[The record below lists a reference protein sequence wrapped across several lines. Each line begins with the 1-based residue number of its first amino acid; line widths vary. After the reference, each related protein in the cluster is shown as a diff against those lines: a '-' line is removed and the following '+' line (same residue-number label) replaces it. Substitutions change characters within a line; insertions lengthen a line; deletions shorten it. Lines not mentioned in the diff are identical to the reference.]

1 MILEFSILINIELNS
16 IHSIV
21 SIKDNIKEK
30 ILLVNLAKQF
40 GEVPDPKIVAEIDR
54 YNSIQEKLKSSIRSN
69 FSRDF
74 GTAARKVQIIE
85 DTKASY
91 PKPPSL
97 SDIVQLELVDDILPL
112 IETKAVIY
120 PTQPSLE
127 ELTEFFTSLPV
138 EEVVEE
144 IVEIE
149 PEVIPE
155 KIDTLVDIA
164 SKFISDRADDNVEEA
179 LDPTKLE
186 IKALTQKIKYLEQWM
201 SRVAVTSG
209 GGGEVRVL
217 RMDDV
222 NASTVGNGKY
232 MKYDAATQKIVF
244 DTPTGSGGSEVGAT
258 ISETAPLDP
267 ISGKLWYNTSDG
279 VLYIYVEVNAV
290 GQWVGM

>member
-1 MILEFSILINIELNS
+1 M
-16 IHSIV
+16 

-74 GTAARKVQIIE
+74 GAAAKKVQIIE

-97 SDIVQLELVDDILPL
+97 SDIVQLEPVDDILPL
-112 IETKAVIY
+112 IETTGVSY
-120 PTQPSLE
+120 PTPPSLE

-138 EEVVEE
+138 PEVVAEV
-144 IVEIE
+144 VEIE

-164 SKFISDRADDNVEEA
+164 SKFISDRADDTVEED

-201 SRVAVTSG
+201 SRVAATSA

-232 MKYDAATQKIVF
+232 MKYDAATQKLVF
-244 DTPTGSGGSEVGAT
+244 DTPSGSGGSEVGAT

>member
-97 SDIVQLELVDDILPL
+97 SDIVHLEPIDDIVPL
-112 IETKAVIY
+112 IETTGVSY
-120 PTQPSLE
+120 PTPPSLE

-138 EEVVEE
+138 EEVVEIVSE
-144 IVEIE
+144 VVEIE

-164 SKFISDRADDNVEEA
+164 SKFISDRADDNVDEEA

-222 NASTVGNGKY
+222 NSSTVGDDKY
-232 MKYDAATQKIVF
+232 LKYDAATQKLIF
-244 DTPTGSGGSEVGAT
+244 DNPAGVAVSDT
-258 ISETAPLDP
+258 IP
-267 ISGKLWYNTSDG
+267 ISASNGKMWYNTSDAT
-279 VLYIYVEVNAV
+279 LNIYVEENGV
-290 GQWVGM
+290 GQWVSIV